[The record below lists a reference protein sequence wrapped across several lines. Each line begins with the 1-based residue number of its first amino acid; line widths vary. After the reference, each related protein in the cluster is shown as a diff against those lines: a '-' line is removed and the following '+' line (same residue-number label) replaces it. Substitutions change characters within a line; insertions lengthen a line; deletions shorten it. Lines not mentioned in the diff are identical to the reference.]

1 MLYGFVVVTQ
11 FASSRTMTSG
21 FPARPGSKD
30 GVSSQLFGSQG
41 SNIFGTELAHK
52 AIGVLG
58 SSRPTSHGRTRP
70 WGEKRNKLKKYQM
83 FALTLQDMLQYI
95 LRCQLQL
102 ISILPIG

>member
-1 MLYGFVVVTQ
+1 MKGDKLDQGLIAV
-11 FASSRTMTSG
+11 ARSG

-58 SSRPTSHGRTRP
+58 SSRPTSHGRTRLL
-70 WGEKRNKLKKYQM
+70 G
-83 FALTLQDMLQYI
+83 
-95 LRCQLQL
+95 
-102 ISILPIG
+102 